1 MGSSFIPYGAY
12 WSTPFS
18 RWQGAFSGLHS
29 LRFAAYV
36 ARRALQKREIDPG
49 VFDLGLLGTTIP
61 QSGAF
66 YGMPWLMSEI
76 GADEVSGPTV
86 SQACATGV
94 RLLEMANLEIRSE
107 SARAVIALGADRTS
121 NGPHIYYPAPDRPGG
136 TGEHENWVLDNFNR
150 DPITGLQMIQTGE
163 NVVRRGRIS
172 TARQNEVTLRRYEQY
187 ADALKDD
194 SSFLRRFMDLPFDVP
209 DPRFSRTAA
218 TLDGDEGVFATTA
231 EGLAK
236 LKPVLKDGTIT
247 YGGQTHPADGSA
259 AMVVATRELAR
270 KLSRQPE
277 IEIELLAFGHARVE
291 RGFMPMAPVPAAA
304 RALQQAGLDIARIDA
319 IKTHNPFVVNDIWF
333 AEAMNLDVMKMNN
346 FGSSLVWGHPQ
357 GPTGLRGV
365 IELIEEL
372 AGRGGGLGLFTGCA
386 AGDTGM
392 AVVLRVTDG
401 R

>member
-29 LRFAAYV
+29 LRFAAHV

-76 GADEVSGPTV
+76 GADEVPGPTV

-209 DPRFSRTAA
+209 DSRFSRTAA
-218 TLDGDEGVFATTA
+218 TLGGDEGVFATTA

-291 RGFMPMAPVPAAA
+291 RGFMPMAPVPAAT

-333 AEAMNLDVMKMNN
+333 AEAMNIDVMKMNN

>member
-36 ARRALQKREIDPG
+36 ARRALQRREIDPG

-76 GADEVSGPTV
+76 GADEVPGPTV

-209 DPRFSRTAA
+209 DSRFARTAA

-259 AMVVATRELAR
+259 AMVVATREMAR